1 MNYSSWLFR
10 FRRYYD
16 IDVEPCTEYS
26 FKIAAS
32 EDYQVGS
39 VFLLVHV

>member
-1 MNYSSWLFR
+1 MWRIWGR

-32 EDYQVGS
+32 EDYQAGS
-39 VFLLVHV
+39 SKL